1 MGKASNTGVHT
12 GAITI
17 VQSFFS
23 RRLLF
28 LACRHHMLELYAAAV
43 FNAFFSSSG
52 PEIELFSRFK
62 SHWNFIDQSR
72 FEPLG
77 ADQEGEGAMNPAEKT
92 WLVSRRDEVIE
103 RLSQH
108 LMEVQPRNDYRE
120 FCHLTL
126 RLLGEEVDI
135 KFCTP
140 GAYHR
145 ARWMAKGIYCMKIF
159 GFRHQFHLSSRE
171 INSLRRICLF
181 VCTIYA
187 TFWFDAPMAPAA
199 PINDLHMLLLVE
211 QFASV
216 DNKVASIA
224 EKKTRLHLWYLS
236 EDLAG
241 LSLFCNDTSVH
252 DKTTIAKILQ
262 QEPHTFDEP
271 VRRLP
276 PNQTESFQD
285 KTISNFVTPRSINL
299 FNALSLPR
307 EFLTAE
313 IDTWV
318 ERNDFKI
325 ASKTVRSLMVIN
337 DASERAIK
345 LATDF
350 NEILTKNEEQR

>member
-1 MGKASNTGVHT
+1 
-12 GAITI
+12 
-17 VQSFFS
+17 
-23 RRLLF
+23 
-28 LACRHHMLELYAAAV
+28 
-43 FNAFFSSSG
+43 
-52 PEIELFSRFK
+52 
-62 SHWNFIDQSR
+62 
-72 FEPLG
+72 
-77 ADQEGEGAMNPAEKT
+77 
-92 WLVSRRDEVIE
+92 
-103 RLSQH
+103 
-108 LMEVQPRNDYRE
+108 MEVQPRDDYRE

-199 PINDLHMLLLVE
+199 PINDLHMLQLVE

-216 DNKVASIA
+216 DNKVASVA
-224 EKKTRLHLWYLS
+224 EKKMRLHLWYLS

-350 NEILTKNEEQR
+350 NEILTKNEEQRQLLHSGLVPKNRPKNIFLILMILHPQIIAECLNNILSKFHDN